1 MAKKIKANKD
11 SEYRVYFFRMRKDV
25 DAELIEYL
33 DNNVF
38 NFTEY
43 FRTLVRADKENFES
57 KQKYEQLESKIKS
70 LEKSNKEIMNMIIEL
85 RESNKSKQ

>member
-43 FRTLVRADKENFES
+43 FRVLVRADKDKFDS
-57 KQKYEQLESKIKS
+57 KAKYDQLESKVKA
-70 LEKSNKEIMNMIIEL
+70 LEASNKEIMKMLTDL
-85 RESNKSKQ
+85 RESKQ